1 MKRETFFCGEC
12 GIKLPT
18 LNIMDKVMYS
28 IPTQCGN
35 TTYNPPSDTD
45 DNSGCGCG
53 WA

>member
-1 MKRETFFCGEC
+1 
-12 GIKLPT
+12 
-18 LNIMDKVMYS
+18 MYS

-53 WA
+53 LRNDNNRIMYPWSLRTSLYWTRD